1 MSVKLDLKNA
11 LINGD
16 FSYFQRNTSF
26 AAIADN
32 TYAADRWVYSKTGT
46 MVHTVSRSS
55 DVPSSAFGIY
65 SLLSDCTTAQASI
78 GANDCS
84 LISQRIEGNIL
95 RSFKNKK
102 VVLSFWV
109 KSTKTG
115 TFCISIR
122 NATDTRSL
130 IKEYTVSASDT
141 WEKKIV
147 RFQHDSFGTWDYTNG
162 IGLKL
167 GFILACGSNL
177 RSTKDSWQNGNFLAT
192 ADQVNACDAIA
203 NDFYLTD
210 VCLQEDN
217 EGQTRVP
224 DFQLAGRD
232 IFEELQL
239 CQRYFEKS
247 YELADAPATITGTAA
262 CGSASI
268 GANPSN
274 LYEQITF
281 KVIKRT
287 LPIVTLYNP
296 VTGASGGMR
305 GSTNVTG
312 TATNI
317 GSHGYTASNGAS
329 AAGVHT
335 WHFTADAEL

>member
-26 AAIADN
+26 AAIADS
-32 TYAADRWVYSKTGT
+32 TYTADRWMYRKTGT

-65 SLLSDCTTAQASI
+65 SLLSDCTTAQVSI
-78 GANDCS
+78 GANDYT

-130 IKEYTVSASDT
+130 IKEYTISASNT

-147 RFQHDSFGTWDYTNG
+147 RFQHDSFGTWDYANG

-167 GFILACGSNL
+167 GFVLACGSNL
-177 RSTKDSWQNGNFLAT
+177 RASANSWQSGNFIAT
-192 ADQVNACDAIA
+192 SNQVNACDNIV
-203 NDFYLTD
+203 NNFWLTD
-210 VCLQEDN
+210 ACLQEDN
-217 EGQTRVP
+217 EGQTREP
-224 DFQLAGRD
+224 EFRLAGRD

-239 CQRYFEKS
+239 CQRY
-247 YELADAPATITGTAA
+247 YEVGMVASSGTAA
-262 CGSASI
+262 STFSRWWSSYKTEKRIVPVVTYTIITGQNASAPSVVDVNTVF
-268 GANPSN
+268 GAAG
-274 LYEQITF
+274 
-281 KVIKRT
+281 R
-287 LPIVTLYNP
+287 
-296 VTGASGGMR
+296 
-305 GSTNVTG
+305 
-312 TATNI
+312 
-317 GSHGYTASNGAS
+317 SNGANINDWT
-329 AAGVHT
+329 AWT
-335 WHFTADAEL
+335 FRADAEL

>member
-1 MSVKLDLKNA
+1 MSVKLNLKNA

-16 FSYFQRNTSF
+16 FSYWQRNTTF
-26 AAIADN
+26 ATIADN
-32 TYAADRWVYSKTGT
+32 AYTADRWVYRKTGT

-78 GANDCS
+78 GANDYT
-84 LISQRIEGNIL
+84 LISQRIEGSIL

-130 IKEYTVSASDT
+130 IKEYTVSASNT

-147 RFQHDSFGTWDYTNG
+147 RFRHDSFGTWDYTNG

-167 GFILACGSNL
+167 GFVLACGSNL
-177 RSTKDSWQNGNFLAT
+177 TSTKDSWQNGNFLAT
-192 ADQVNACDAIA
+192 ANQATTCDNIA
-203 NDFYLTD
+203 NNFQLADI
-210 VCLQEDN
+210 CLQEDN
-217 EGQTRVP
+217 EGQTRTP

-239 CQRYFEKS
+239 CQRY
-247 YELADAPATITGTAA
+247 YEITGTISLTFNSPGAFS
-262 CGSASI
+262 SASQGYPFKTSKRFNPLLTLLTNTSAGPV
-268 GANPSN
+268 GAAQLTGIDPAGFLFTITSTGGGN
-274 LYEQITF
+274 LSRTIT
-281 KVIKRT
+281 V
-287 LPIVTLYNP
+287 
-296 VTGASGGMR
+296 S
-305 GSTNVTG
+305 
-312 TATNI
+312 
-317 GSHGYTASNGAS
+317 
-329 AAGVHT
+329 
-335 WHFTADAEL
+335 ADAEL